1 MTDTITVSPSY
12 RISLFSIFDKKIGRF
27 AEPFAAPNASVA
39 ERSLIDFL
47 RSPQARL
54 YTEHPE
60 DFEAVEIGHF
70 DTFTGAITEVD
81 SSARAWFRFEDLTQ
95 KALNLEARQRAAAE
109 PAADFIKNNGGK

>member
-1 MTDTITVSPSY
+1 MTDTITVSPSF
-12 RISLFSIFDKKIGRF
+12 RISLFSIFDKKIARF

-60 DFEAVEIGHF
+60 DFECVEVGYF
-70 DTFTGAITEVD
+70 DTASGLVVKVD
-81 SSARAWFRFEDLTQ
+81 AYQGAWFRFEDLVQ
-95 KALNLEARQRAAAE
+95 KMLNLEARKKASVEAQNIG
-109 PAADFIKNNGGK
+109 DN

>member
-1 MTDTITVSPSY
+1 MDSTITVSSSY

-54 YTEHPE
+54 YVEHPE
-60 DFEAVEIGHF
+60 DFEAVEIGFF
-70 DTFTGAITEVD
+70 DTATGAVKEVD
-81 SSARAWFRFEDLTQ
+81 SSSRAWFRFEDLIH
-95 KALNLEARQRAAAE
+95 KSLNLEARQKASVEAHNIG
-109 PAADFIKNNGGK
+109 DKQC

>member
-1 MTDTITVSPSY
+1 MSDSIVVSPSY

-39 ERSLIDFL
+39 ERSLVDFL

-60 DFEAVEIGHF
+60 DFEAVEIGYF
-70 DTFTGAITEVD
+70 DTATGSIKEVD
-81 SSARAWFRFEDLTQ
+81 ASARAWFRFEDLLQ
-95 KALNLEARQRAAAE
+95 KTLTLEARQKASVEAQN
-109 PAADFIKNNGGK
+109 IGGK